1 MKKRMMMVGIAGLCL
16 LGACGDAE
24 TKSTEEKKP
33 EEQTAK
39 EIKKVPVKEIAQQHT
54 MKAEDITRFQQEI
67 PEKQLLNIM
76 ARFIVTTINYDQQL
90 GNTVALVNDT
100 MTQDSVDRAKKTLQD
115 QVMPI
120 QKENRET
127 MQNAYYLLSIATFKD
142 VPGVT
147 DLKAANDAY
156 TKVTEQYV
164 AAIQGLT
171 VANAAATFTQLGAL
185 HTNYLEASK
194 VITPHAFE
202 IASQAGMDEARF
214 QDALATMYQT
224 LLEQAGEIN
233 VQK

>member
-1 MKKRMMMVGIAGLCL
+1 MKKRMMMVGIAGLCF
-16 LGACGDAE
+16 LGACGDTE
-24 TKSTEEKKP
+24 TKSTEDKNP
-33 EEQTAK
+33 DEQVDK
-39 EIKKVPVKEIAQQHT
+39 EVKKVPVKEISQHT

-100 MTQDSVDRAKKTLQD
+100 MTQENVDRAKKTLHD
-115 QVMPI
+115 QVIPI
-120 QKENRET
+120 QKENQET
-127 MQNAYYLLSIATFKD
+127 MQNAYYLLSIANFKD

-147 DLKAANDAY
+147 GLKTANDAY

-171 VANAAATFTQLGAL
+171 VANAASTYAQLGRL
-185 HTNYLEASK
+185 HKTYLEASQA
-194 VITPHAFE
+194 ITPQAFE
-202 IASQAGMDEARF
+202 IASQAKMDEPRF

-224 LLEQAGEIN
+224 LLEQAGEIS
-233 VQK
+233 VQE